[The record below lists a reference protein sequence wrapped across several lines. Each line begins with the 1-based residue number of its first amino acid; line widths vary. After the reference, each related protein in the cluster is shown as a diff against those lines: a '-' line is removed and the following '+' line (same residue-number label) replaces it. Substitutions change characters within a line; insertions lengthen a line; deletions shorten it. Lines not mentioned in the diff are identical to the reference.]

1 MKKVGLFILALFLV
15 SFVSALEVTQDSDY
29 SAIIPELS
37 QAAQVPLTIT
47 GVEAGNYMLYTLT
60 DVKIVPST
68 PIPLDAGTN
77 NIVVE
82 VYPLETLKAWGPSAY
97 TFNFNLRKVGG
108 QTFDGRMTVRV
119 VSIEDALSIYSES
132 NTMDDGQVTF
142 YIKNKEKIDL
152 SNVHAKF
159 TSVFFNFEEDFDISA
174 NGQKNFT
181 VAVPKEKL
189 QRLEAGS
196 YLVKAEI
203 NTDRGIRTIEGRIS
217 LAEKSDV
224 RTEENVAGF
233 FIRTHEIQKTNT
245 GNVPAQVNIVVEKNI
260 LTRLLTSFNVEPD
273 VANRDGFSVKYSWSR
288 KLMPGDS
295 IDVKARTSYVV
306 PMLILLALIF
316 IIIAFKRY
324 MEAKLVITKFVTPV
338 RTNSGNLAL
347 KVHLNVKSKKHVEN
361 VSLIDKIPGVVEVYE
376 KFGTIKPSKID
387 TKNRRI
393 QWEIG
398 NLGAGEERSFS
409 YIVYSKL
416 GVVGKFVLPSAVAVF
431 EKDDEIHEAES
442 NQVFWLAEQRAVEDK

>member
-1 MKKVGLFILALFLV
+1 MKKIGLLILALFLV
-15 SFVSALEVTQDSDY
+15 GFVSALTVTQSSDY
-29 SAIIPELS
+29 SAVIPELT
-37 QAAQVPLTIT
+37 QAARVPLTIT
-47 GVEAGNYMLYTLT
+47 NVEAGNYMIYTLT

-68 PIPLDAGTN
+68 PIALNSGTN
-77 NIVVE
+77 NIE
-82 VYPLETLKAWGPSAY
+82 LLIYPLDTLKAWGPSAY

-108 QTFDGRMTVRV
+108 ETFDAKMTIRV
-119 VSIEDALSIYSES
+119 VSVEDALAIYSDS
-132 NTMDDGQVTF
+132 NNPDSGEVNF
-142 YIKNKEKIDL
+142 YIQNKERIEL
-152 SNVHAKF
+152 TNVHARIS
-159 TSVFFNFEEDFDISA
+159 SVFFDFEENFDIPA

-181 VAVPKEKL
+181 VNVGKEKL

-203 NTDRGIRTIEGRIS
+203 DTDRGTRTIEGRIS
-217 LAEKSDV
+217 LAEKSDIQ
-224 RTEENVAGF
+224 TIDETTGF
-233 FIRTHEIQKTNT
+233 FIRTHQIQKTNS
-245 GNVPAQVNIVVEKNI
+245 GNVPTQVNIVVEKNI
-260 LTRLLTSFNVEPD
+260 LTRLLTSFNVQPD
-273 VANRDGFSVKYSWSR
+273 VANRDGFAVKYSWSR

-306 PMLILLALIF
+306 PLLILVALAL

-324 MEAKLVITKFVTPV
+324 MEAKLVISKFVTPV

-347 KVHLNVKSKKHVEN
+347 KVHLNIKSKQHVEN
-361 VSLIDKIPGVVEVYE
+361 VSLVDKIPGVVEVYE
-376 KFGTIKPSKID
+376 KFGTIKPTKID

-398 NLGAGEERSFS
+398 NLAAGEERSFS

-442 NQVFWLAEQRAVEDK
+442 NQVFWLAEQRAVDDK